1 MTAPMPAIEKPAP
14 VPAPPAPPPPPPM
27 TAPVVVPAQQVQKL
41 SGTTPNIEAFKNS
54 DVPAMI
60 SAKLCID
67 PAGKVIDVSVLTKL
81 DRQAQTD
88 LADALEAWSY
98 APYKRDGAAVNAC
111 FVVTLRVK

>member
-1 MTAPMPAIEKPAP
+1 MTPVIEKPQP
-14 VPAPPAPPPPPPM
+14 VPAPPAPPPPPPQ

-41 SGTTPNIEAFKNS
+41 SGTTPNIEAFKNT

-67 PAGKVIDVSVLTKL
+67 QGGKVMAVAVLTKL
-81 DRQAQTD
+81 DRQASGE
-88 LADALEAWSY
+88 LAEALKAWTY
-98 APYKRDGAAVNAC
+98 APFKQAGAPVNAC